1 MQKVIH
7 FFWEAQYPAETIYIM
22 DDTGLFYGCI
32 KNRANVQ
39 AGQRRQVRGSKAMQA
54 KDHITLVLECNATGS
69 HEIPVATISKAKKPK
84 CCKPPRD
91 PYLLPYFSQ
100 PSAWMDA
107 DVFKSWF
114 ETVFLPAVRART
126 ALSVALISDNC
137 GAHEELEITQVS
149 LILVPPSCTSV
160 YQPLDLGIIACL
172 KWRYKRRLLVLVVS
186 AFE

>member
-1 MQKVIH
+1 
-7 FFWEAQYPAETIYIM
+7 
-22 DDTGLFYGCI
+22 
-32 KNRANVQ
+32 
-39 AGQRRQVRGSKAMQA
+39 MQA
-54 KDHITLVLECNATGS
+54 KDHITLVLEYNATGS
-69 HEIPVATISKAKKPK
+69 HEIPVATIGKAKQPK
-84 CCKPPRD
+84 CCKLPRD

-126 ALSVALISDNC
+126 ALSVDLISDNC
-137 GAHEELEITQVS
+137 GAHEELEITQDS

-160 YQPLDLGIIACL
+160 YHPLDLGIIACL
-172 KWRYKRRLLVLVVS
+172 KRRYKRRLLVLDVN